1 MGGDSIGGAIS
12 VETQTPRFAKA
23 GETLLTGELSAC
35 YRSNGD
41 GFGGA
46 LSVTAAS
53 DRLSLSYAGSF
64 TQSDNYK
71 GGDHDGIV
79 RSTEYKKT
87 DHALSLAAKTDI
99 GLFELTGGYH
109 FSPYES
115 FPNPLLNKNRNRYG

>member
-1 MGGDSIGGAIS
+1 MGGDCSGGAMS
-12 VETQTPRFAKA
+12 VKTQKPRFAKA
-23 GETLLTGELSAC
+23 GEKLLTGVLAAID
-35 YRSNGD
+35 RSNGD
-41 GFGGA
+41 VFGGA

-87 DHALSLAAKTDI
+87 DHALSLAAQTDI
-99 GLFELTGGYH
+99 GLFELQGGYQ
-109 FSPYES
+109 
-115 FPNPLLNKNRNRYG
+115 